1 MINVHFLSRN
11 FLMLGTKSAPDLAG
25 KYSIVDAYPAAF
37 AAFAPSYE
45 VWLNDLSL
53 IPAVS
58 NATQTFCFVP
68 AAFAGAT
75 ATDVINDAAAIAT
88 TTLYD
93 FFKIPPKD

>member
-1 MINVHFLSRN
+1 VHFLSTN
-11 FLMLGTKSAPDLAG
+11 FWMFGVKSAVDFAG

-37 AAFAPSYE
+37 AAFAPSYD

-68 AAFAGAT
+68 AFAGAT

-88 TTLYD
+88 TTLYV

>member
-1 MINVHFLSRN
+1 MVHFLSTN
-11 FLMLGTKSAPDLAG
+11 FWMFGVKSAVDFAG

-37 AAFAPSYE
+37 AAFAPSYD

-58 NATQTFCFVP
+58 NATQTFCFFT

-75 ATDVINDAAAIAT
+75 ASDEINDAAAIAT
-88 TTLYD
+88 TTLYV